1 MSLSPIFQFADVDQ
15 DTAQAQA
22 DFWVWVV
29 QTGRGR
35 WRPRLSQRGVLGLPD
50 ILPPNTE
57 LCMVI
62 PGPNEMFQEDR
73 NVVFAAAGLR
83 EIK

>member
-22 DFWVWVV
+22 DYWAWVV
-29 QTGRGR
+29 EIGRGR
-35 WRPRLSQRGVLGLPD
+35 WRPRLSPRGVLGLPD
-50 ILPPNTE
+50 FLPPHTE

-62 PGPNEMFQEDR
+62 PAPHEMFREDR
-73 NVVFAAAGLR
+73 QVVFAAAGLR

>member
-29 QTGRGR
+29 EIGRGR
-35 WRPRLSQRGVLGLPD
+35 WRPRLSQRGVLGLPE

-62 PGPNEMFQEDR
+62 PSPHEMFNEDR
-73 NVVFAAAGLR
+73 GIVFAAAGLR
-83 EIK
+83 ESK